1 MSVPSR
7 QGQAV
12 AISVALLMNLV
23 PALSAPAAP
32 DRAVG
37 VKRSARPTQTL
48 MIMPLPPRR
57 PAELVP
63 DPAAKAASSPSQA
76 QRPEKPP
83 GPSACVET
91 FKERGG
97 VALPLAPASN
107 TGDCGI
113 DDPVTFER
121 IDRPDG
127 SKVELDSAITVRCS
141 FALEVLAWIRDDLS
155 ELVERENA
163 KLATLVGVGGHAC
176 RPRNGV
182 AGAPISE
189 HASGNALDVSALKM
203 QDGRI
208 IPLAGRDAATLS
220 MRGAISKSA
229 CARFTTVLGPGSDS
243 AHKDHLHLDMRKRS
257 RDFRICQWTVE

>member
-1 MSVPSR
+1 
-7 QGQAV
+7 
-12 AISVALLMNLV
+12 
-23 PALSAPAAP
+23 
-32 DRAVG
+32 
-37 VKRSARPTQTL
+37 
-48 MIMPLPPRR
+48 MPLPPRR
-57 PAELVP
+57 PAEFVP
-63 DPAAKAASSPSQA
+63 DATAKAASPPSQA
-76 QRPEKPP
+76 QIPEKPP

-97 VALPLAPASN
+97 VALPLASASS

-121 IDRPDG
+121 IDMPDG

-141 FALEVLAWIRDDLS
+141 FALEVLIWTRDDLS
-155 ELVERENA
+155 GIAARENA
-163 KLATLVGVGGHAC
+163 KLATLAGVGGHAC

-189 HASGNALDVSALKM
+189 HASGNALDVAALKM
-203 QDGRI
+203 QDGRTI
-208 IPLAGRDAATLS
+208 ALAGRDEATLS
-220 MRGAISKSA
+220 MRSAISKSA